1 MKTFSLVAAL
11 MIGLGA
17 MAPIADA
24 AQKSKAGQYNTV
36 ASRRAQPHLD
46 RAMTAPMPHLLDQA
60 AELKPEYVLAYGL
73 ALELGREPA
82 PLSPTQRAK
91 VQGVFQD
98 FLNEFVYKK
107 DNIALKGTEDA
118 LLGQPD
124 FWIMMARVFG
134 RKPQH
139 MRLTG
144 STTLI
149 TDTTGSMSTLN
160 FGAYDLNDNTFRPE
174 DYRFSEDTVLNRY
187 MVYAAQSCAMYAMI
201 SEKMKKAQKVD
212 AASTTHLTPE
222 KLAEVKATA
231 KTIHAEALRY
241 GPSACGGR
249 DYFDR
254 VSAFAA
260 ANLGALSLLKDD
272 PNAQLT
278 PVTME
283 TPVP

>member
-1 MKTFSLVAAL
+1 MAEAA
-11 MIGLGA
+11 A
-17 MAPIADA
+17 
-24 AQKSKAGQYNTV
+24 KSKGGQYNTV

-46 RAMTAPMPHLLDQA
+46 LAMTAPMPQLLDQA

-82 PLSPTQRAK
+82 TLSPTQRAK

-107 DNIALKGTEDA
+107 DNIALKGDEDA

-139 MRLTG
+139 MRLMG
-144 STTLI
+144 GTTLI
-149 TDTTGSMSTLN
+149 SDTTGAVSTLN

-174 DYRFSEDTVLNRY
+174 DYRFSEETVLNRY
-187 MVYAAQSCAMYAMI
+187 MVYAAQSCAMYAKI
-201 SEKMKKAQKVD
+201 SEQMKKAQRVD
-212 AASTTHLTPE
+212 AASVSHLTPE

-231 KTIHAEALRY
+231 RTIHTEALRY
-241 GPSACGGR
+241 GPAACGGR
-249 DYFDR
+249 DYFNK

-260 ANLGALSLLKDD
+260 ANLGRLNTLKDD
-272 PNAQLT
+272 PIAQIT
-278 PVTME
+278 PVATDS
-283 TPVP
+283 PIP